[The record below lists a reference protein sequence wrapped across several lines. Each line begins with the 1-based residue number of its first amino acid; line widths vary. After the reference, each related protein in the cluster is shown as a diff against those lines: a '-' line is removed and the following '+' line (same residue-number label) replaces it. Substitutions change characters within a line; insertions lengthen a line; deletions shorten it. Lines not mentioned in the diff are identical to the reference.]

1 MKIKDIR
8 EAVEINKNMHLPEKT
23 PVHAEVT
30 PAYATAVE
38 SSDKFNNHKEEV
50 IRKLMKK
57 AKTTVPK
64 DAPSPS
70 TEKNTV
76 YTKKTTIELDE
87 SLFADSDEES
97 SDDDDENKHKLLEVN
112 GEELEQRKKKLIQKT
127 AGKLFKDYSEEERKE
142 YLEIACISMINS
154 IIAYTPGAETM
165 TPEEVLASQEKSYHN
180 YLQEY
185 TDKLGRN
192 KILELIKGQL
202 EDIVTVHSG
211 VYMDSE
217 GGSYNSIGWK
227 KKSVTEATKL
237 DLLDPENDVYNA
249 IYNRLFLSNKNIV
262 PNEKVKVRKFITSES
277 PILGKKAEQFEK
289 ISDDVYASK
298 FFVERPIYDERQSF
312 DNFVNTPGHYSIG
325 VRLENEKQGNL
336 VKAVADYF
344 GFNVRTEKDK
354 DFGSDI
360 FKVLM
365 IIEIP
370 EEAAQQNFEIFKKQ
384 NVKNESL
391 MQDIHDA
398 YTNIEKEFGKEVTK
412 DLDEFSETHPNTN
425 YFFSVDGW
433 KEFIEW
439 GVKNKKNPVYKQELD
454 AINNGK
460 YDFDPSGF

>member
-8 EAVEINKNMHLPEKT
+8 ESVEINKNMHLPEKT
-23 PVHAEVT
+23 PVRAEVT

-76 YTKKTTIELDE
+76 YTKKATIELDE
-87 SLFADSDEES
+87 SLFADSDEEES
-97 SDDDDENKHKLLEVN
+97 SDDDEDKHHLK
-112 GEELEQRKKKLIQKT
+112 
-127 AGKLFKDYSEEERKE
+127 
-142 YLEIACISMINS
+142 
-154 IIAYTPGAETM
+154 
-165 TPEEVLASQEKSYHN
+165 
-180 YLQEY
+180 
-185 TDKLGRN
+185 
-192 KILELIKGQL
+192 
-202 EDIVTVHSG
+202 
-211 VYMDSE
+211 
-217 GGSYNSIGWK
+217 
-227 KKSVTEATKL
+227 EATKL

-325 VRLENEKQGNL
+325 VRLENEEQGNL

-344 GFNVRTEKDK
+344 GFDVRTEKDK

-370 EEAAQQNFEIFKKQ
+370 EEVAQQNFEIFKKQ

-439 GVKNKKNPVYKQELD
+439 GAKNKKNPVYKQELD

-460 YDFDPSGF
+460 YDFDSSGF